1 MVQLQYLRDFQVLFF
16 FILLESP
23 IFLAM
28 VMKRKWV
35 VLKNTN
41 QWPIQI
47 SPHSEMVLE
56 KLTSASLSKVQRMV
70 KGKKKKAKNCKTFYE
85 NLDQA
90 GLQLEHAKV
99 DKTSVCSILTL
110 LLACDRFIEMFM
122 PRLSC
127 CVRIYSCHFN
137 CTLRN
142 TKKSYLLYDIKH
154 LKTGSIL
161 ILHSEIPKHVC

>member
-1 MVQLQYLRDFQVLFF
+1 MSSVEEYKPMTNSNFTTLRDGT
-16 FILLESP
+16 
-23 IFLAM
+23 
-28 VMKRKWV
+28 RKV
-35 VLKNTN
+35 DLCIAFK
-41 QWPIQI
+41 
-47 SPHSEMVLE
+47 S
-56 KLTSASLSKVQRMV
+56 SKDGEREET
-70 KGKKKKAKNCKTFYE
+70 KAKNCKTIYE

-90 GLQLEHAKV
+90 GLQFEHAKV

-110 LLACDRFIEMFM
+110 LLACDRFIEMCM

-161 ILHSEIPKHVC
+161 ILHNEIPKHVC